1 MKTEVIPSHEYSS
14 TVADEIVA
22 SINEVLEQKP
32 RCSLCLSGGT
42 TPAAI
47 YRLLGLP
54 PRVHEVQWQLVDL
67 FWGDERFVPAEDPR
81 NNARMVH
88 DTLLH
93 QFRTAPGPIAYPINT
108 ALSTAE
114 EAALTYEGT
123 LKQQGI
129 SGEGDAVFDIVLLGI
144 GEDGHTASLFPHNP
158 IPDSRLAF
166 SCEHPTDGT
175 SRISLTPT
183 ALFSAKQ
190 VYFLVTGAN
199 KSDMLGRI
207 LRGEGTAAEYPALH
221 AAQALGNVIW
231 FADSEASGAGGL

>member
-42 TPAAI
+42 TPASI

-54 PRVHEVQWQLVDL
+54 PRVHEVKWQQVDL
-67 FWGDERFVPAEDPR
+67 FWGDERFVPEEDSR

-93 QFRTAPGPIAYPINT
+93 QFRSIPSPVAYSINT
-108 ALSTAE
+108 AASTAE
-114 EAALTYEGT
+114 ESAATYEDT

-144 GEDGHTASLFPHNP
+144 GEDGHTASLFPNNP
-158 IPDSRLAF
+158 IPDGRLAF
-166 SCEHPTDGT
+166 SCQHPTDGT
-175 SRISLTPT
+175 TRISLTPK

-199 KSDMLGRI
+199 KRDMASRI
-207 LRGEGTAAEYPALH
+207 LRGEGKPSEYPALH
-221 AAQALGNVIW
+221 ATQALGNVIW
-231 FADSEASGAGGL
+231 FVDSEASGVGGL

>member
-1 MKTEVIPSHEYSS
+1 MKTEVIPSHEYSP
-14 TVADEIVA
+14 TVADEIIA

-32 RCSLCLSGGT
+32 RCSVCLSGGT
-42 TPAAI
+42 TPASI

-54 PRVHEVQWQLVDL
+54 PRVHEVEWQRVDL

-93 QFRTAPGPIAYPINT
+93 QFRVRPGPVAYAMNT
-108 ALSTAE
+108 GLSTVE
-114 EAALTYEGT
+114 EAAATYEQT
-123 LKQQGI
+123 LRQHGI
-129 SGEGDAVFDIVLLGI
+129 SGEGDGVFDIVLLGI

-158 IPDSRLAF
+158 IPDGRLAF

-183 ALFSAKQ
+183 ALFSAHQ
-190 VYFLVTGAN
+190 IYFLVTGASKRN
-199 KSDMLGRI
+199 MLCRI
-207 LRGEGTAAEYPALH
+207 LRREGTASEYPALH
-221 AAQALGNVIW
+221 AVQALGNVIW
-231 FADSEASGAGGL
+231 FADSEALGAQGF